1 MMTTNNNDD
10 DNNNNDDNNITENSV
25 CWGRGDNN
33 DNDDNDD
40 NSEEGRTQR
49 NQRKQCMSWGGEGE
63 IQCFKN
69 LTVKFFTALKELII
83 KFSHFASNNR

>member
-40 NSEEGRTQR
+40 NSDEGRTRR
-49 NQRKQCMSWGGEGE
+49 NQRKQCMSWGGGE
-63 IQCFKN
+63 IKCFKN